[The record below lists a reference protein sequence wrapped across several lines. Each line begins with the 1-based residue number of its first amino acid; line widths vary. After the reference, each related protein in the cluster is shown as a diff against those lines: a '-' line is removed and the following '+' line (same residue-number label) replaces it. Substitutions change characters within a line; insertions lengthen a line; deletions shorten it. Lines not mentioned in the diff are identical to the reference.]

1 VYESPKNLNFSR
13 DFLYTLGTPYTHTG
27 LLCHVSVHE
36 VALRDARLHQRL
48 GQSDNPNGYLKG
60 HGAGRVHAVR
70 QVLDHTN
77 FHVGPEQFRSQMIG
91 RVNQRWIV
99 DTTVLYT
106 GIDKV
111 TLAINFDFA
120 GEENDPVLVALG
132 TRKHNNSSWSGIAG
146 YVRLRLDEVAPHRAQ
161 GRVLRRSPGR
171 EERHHRARA
180 QR

>member
-1 VYESPKNLNFSR
+1 GRST
-13 DFLYTLGTPYTHTG
+13 TLGFTN
-27 LLCHVSVHE
+27 
-36 VALRDARLHQRL
+36 AWDN
-48 GQSDNPNGYLKG
+48 SDNTNGYLKDTG
-60 HGAGRVHAVR
+60 
-70 QVLDHTN
+70 QVAFTPSDKFSSTTT

-132 TRKHNNSSWSGIAG
+132 TRTHNNSSW
-146 YVRLRLDEVAPHRAQ
+146 
-161 GRVLRRSPGR
+161 
-171 EERHHRARA
+171 
-180 QR
+180 